1 MEQAGDVESAMSKA
15 LQLEEILL
23 GEKKVTKSK
32 KRRLRRK
39 KLEAFRKQAAASCAA
54 DDDWEDC
61 SLYGMVRP

>member
-1 MEQAGDVESAMSKA
+1 MEQAGDGRSGLKKS
-15 LQLEEILL
+15 LQLEDILL
-23 GEKKVTKSK
+23 GEKVTKSK

-54 DDDWEDC
+54 DDWEDC